1 MQDKS
6 GSLIEWLVPF
16 GFILCA
22 GWLAWHLP
30 AFTLDFWP
38 PDASQA
44 DNLRGLH
51 HRNDVTPN
59 MGGPF
64 GGETD
69 WVDWIAMLG
78 LPVFGILGIL
88 TVRRAGME
96 FESWKPLDRMAVFV
110 GRVTMML
117 VVALV
122 SVMMYE
128 VILRYAFE
136 APTLWAN
143 ELSLWLAGFVFLCA
157 GLYAM
162 QQRSHI
168 RIFLLYDVC
177 PRWLQRVFDTIST
190 VLIVAF
196 AFFLIYGGYGEALDK
211 LHRWETFGTAFDPPI
226 PATIKPMVLVIVAL
240 VAVQAV
246 INLFSDWNAEPVMH
260 SAADDIDAEELE
272 HLKAMVGQEGVGDMD
287 VTRGS
292 IQGNQTQGNQTGADR

>member
-1 MQDKS
+1 MQGKS
-6 GSLIEWLVPF
+6 GSLIEWLIPF
-16 GFILCA
+16 CFILCA

-38 PDASQA
+38 PDASQV

-51 HRNDVTPN
+51 HRNDVTPGL
-59 MGGPF
+59 GGPT

-69 WVDWIAMLG
+69 WVDWLAILG
-78 LPVFGILGIL
+78 LPVFGAIGVM
-88 TVRRAGME
+88 TVRRAPME
-96 FESWKPLDRMAVFV
+96 FESWRPADRISVFV

-117 VVALV
+117 VVVLV

-128 VILRYAFE
+128 VVLRYVFE

-168 RIFLLYDVC
+168 RIFLLYDAC
-177 PRWLQRVFDTIST
+177 PRWLQRVFDCVST
-190 VLIVAF
+190 LLILVF
-196 AFFLIYGGYGEALDK
+196 AFSLIYGGYGEALDK

-226 PATIKPMVLVIVAL
+226 PATIKPMVLLVVAL

-246 INLFSDWNAEPVMH
+246 VNLISDWNAEPVIH
-260 SAADDIDAEELE
+260 TAADDIDPDELE
-272 HLKAMVGQEGVGDMD
+272 HLRAMVGDQGVGELD
-287 VTRGS
+287 VTRGA
-292 IQGNQTQGNQTGADR
+292 IQGQQKKVER